1 MIPLVPV
8 YSSSLAEK
16 ELSHK
21 LNPSHF
27 KADIDYHSEQHH
39 PGTREW
45 LFKQTLQWHEKEPA
59 YRGHSKICLITGNPG
74 MGKSVIAAKL
84 CTIGEKEHSLA
95 GCFFFQHQKS
105 HRSTPKMLIQTL
117 VYQFC
122 SHISE
127 YSAKVMD
134 VLENTDL
141 ATLSVSELFTYLIL
155 EPLSRLP
162 ESQPKKYIVIDAI
175 DECNFDSRSDLLKL
189 IVREFVKLPR
199 WISVI
204 LTSRPDQKI
213 LQKLIKIKPVIELR
227 PNDPHNINDIKT
239 FLSDILKER
248 IYPEDFEAGVDL
260 LVKKSEGMFLYF
272 HYAIETLISQQF
284 LTLTD
289 LKTLLP
295 DGIDD
300 YYDQNFLRLYE
311 RLGKEK
317 YQRLLQAVI
326 AARTDF
332 PKGLVAPVLQIS
344 QTDAADIIS
353 AASVLLPV
361 HNNHIHIFHK
371 TVREWL
377 TDKQLAGKCVVDPT
391 AGHEHLATLCH
402 TMLEKAKANR
412 ERIEELS
419 SNPVKKYVVENVAY
433 HLSSSKKTRLLKKL
447 VTTLEDIHFM
457 YYRLHLSDGSTED
470 LLEDCMNAKEVL
482 KEDPHLLEQVED
494 CSAFIRRYAHILAIL
509 PHLVFQCALNE
520 SDAFT
525 KRVGISHFLA
535 DPTKTFSEMK
545 AFLEVTN
552 KSKSSHSALLTYT
565 CKDNITSCVMTSS
578 EDMLLC
584 SDSQGKI
591 YFWKKQT
598 AELLR
603 EEETD
608 NHQICKLSISPD
620 RNLVIYGSI
629 NEAIE
634 ITGSTVPM
642 IGRANSDTTACIF
655 SPDGKKLLAWSHFVD
670 GILRLMQ
677 EIGINFKPEFTVELW
692 DLTSLMCRKLEVT
705 RRIESRPYS
714 ACFSHDGK
722 FVVSGHRDGR
732 IIQWAS
738 STGKPTAILCTDGSV
753 TKTGKIGKLGKSVC
767 N

>member
-1 MIPLVPV
+1 M
-8 YSSSLAEK
+8 
-16 ELSHK
+16 
-21 LNPSHF
+21 
-27 KADIDYHSEQHH
+27 
-39 PGTREW
+39 
-45 LFKQTLQWHEKEPA
+45 
-59 YRGHSKICLITGNPG
+59 
-74 MGKSVIAAKL
+74 
-84 CTIGEKEHSLA
+84 
-95 GCFFFQHQKS
+95 
-105 HRSTPKMLIQTL
+105 
-117 VYQFC
+117 
-122 SHISE
+122 
-127 YSAKVMD
+127 
-134 VLENTDL
+134 
-141 ATLSVSELFTYLIL
+141 
-155 EPLSRLP
+155 
-162 ESQPKKYIVIDAI
+162 
-175 DECNFDSRSDLLKL
+175 
-189 IVREFVKLPR
+189 
-199 WISVI
+199 
-204 LTSRPDQKI
+204 
-213 LQKLIKIKPVIELR
+213 
-227 PNDPHNINDIKT
+227 
-239 FLSDILKER
+239 
-248 IYPEDFEAGVDL
+248 
-260 LVKKSEGMFLYF
+260 
-272 HYAIETLISQQF
+272 
-284 LTLTD
+284 
-289 LKTLLP
+289 
-295 DGIDD
+295 
-300 YYDQNFLRLYE
+300 
-311 RLGKEK
+311 
-317 YQRLLQAVI
+317 
-326 AARTDF
+326 
-332 PKGLVAPVLQIS
+332 
-344 QTDAADIIS
+344 
-353 AASVLLPV
+353 
-361 HNNHIHIFHK
+361 
-371 TVREWL
+371 
-377 TDKQLAGKCVVDPT
+377 
-391 AGHEHLATLCH
+391 
-402 TMLEKAKANR
+402 
-412 ERIEELS
+412 
-419 SNPVKKYVVENVAY
+419 VENVAY

-525 KRVGISHFLA
+525 KRVGISQFLA

-692 DLTSLMCRKLEVT
+692 DLTSLTCRKLEVT